1 MVPHNTKGDS
11 FSIQGGS
18 TRPLG
23 EVCRTSQNSLTKETV
38 SHIYDLPMN
47 FSPGVLCN
55 SGGVLTLRMFHVQK

>member
-18 TRPLG
+18 ET
-23 EVCRTSQNSLTKETV
+23 SLTEETV
-38 SHIYDLPMN
+38 SRIYDLPMN

-55 SGGVLTLRMFHVQK
+55 SGGVLTLRMLHVQK